1 MSARFVKPKEAE
13 KTFGV
18 HRRTLRK
25 WADDGH
31 IRSFRPGGTGQT
43 LYDVSTAVDTATP
56 RPPVPSCEGGE
67 QSSTD
72 DAAAGG
78 GGGLAP
84 QLDAVYA
91 RVSTRKQSGDLER
104 QLGSLRDAH
113 PNAAV
118 FSDVASGLNFKRK
131 GLRALLKLAFEG
143 KLRRVHVAHKD
154 RLCRFAFDIV
164 EYTLAQHGAV
174 VVVDDDGSQ
183 DGSDEQDLAQ
193 DVLSVITVFG
203 ARLHGKRSGQ
213 GRKRR
218 REESEA
224 SEDGASGAGGAG
236 GSSDEAAGAVV
247 RAAPPGPLR

>member
-1 MSARFVKPKEAE
+1 MSARFVKPNEAE
-13 KTFGV
+13 KIFGV

-43 LYDVSTAVDTATP
+43 LYDVSTAASIATP
-56 RPPVPSCEGGE
+56 QPCGSP
-67 QSSTD
+67 D
-72 DAAAGG
+72 GG
-78 GGGLAP
+78 GGPP
-84 QLDAVYA
+84 QFDAIYA

-104 QLGSLRDAH
+104 QLGSLRVAH
-113 PNAAV
+113 PDATV
-118 FSDVASGLNFKRK
+118 FSDIASGLNFKRK

-154 RLCRFAFDIV
+154 RLCRFAFDLV

-174 VVVDDDGSQ
+174 VVVDGDEAH
-183 DGSDEQDLAQ
+183 GSDEQDLAQ

-218 REESEA
+218 REEREA
-224 SEDGASGAGGAG
+224 SEDGTSSGNGAGS
-236 GSSDEAAGAVV
+236 SSDEAAGAMV
-247 RAAPPGPLR
+247 RVAPPGPLH